1 LDEKG
6 ELMFSFDTPLNLIYG
21 LVSGLLFG
29 FLLQRGGVTRYRII
43 VGQFLMKDHTVLKTM
58 LTAVVVGAVGVWAMH
73 LFGGVSLH
81 VKSANLLAN
90 TVGGLLFGFGMVLLG
105 YCPGTGVAALGDG
118 SRHALFG
125 VLGML
130 AGAAA
135 YAEIHPLLTDNVLS
149 VWSYGKITFPE
160 VAGLSPWFFVVALS
174 LFAAVLFAAL
184 RKLETRSKKTLVVG
198 DADAPN

>member
-1 LDEKG
+1 
-6 ELMFSFDTPLNLIYG
+6 MFSVDTTLNLAYG
-21 LVSGLLFG
+21 LATGLVFG
-29 FLLQRGGVTRYRII
+29 FLLQRGGVASYRVI

-58 LTAVVVGAVGVWAMH
+58 LTAVVVGSIGVWAMH

-81 VKSANLLAN
+81 VKSADVLAN
-90 TVGGLLFGFGMVLLG
+90 IVGGVLFGFGMTLLG

-135 YAEIHPLLTDNVLS
+135 YAEIQPLLNDNVLS
-149 VWSYGKITFPE
+149 VWSYGKITFP
-160 VAGLSPWFFVVALS
+160 AATGLSPWLFIVALS
-174 LFAAVLFAAL
+174 LIAGILFSILQVLE
-184 RKLETRSKKTLVVG
+184 RRTEKPVM
-198 DADAPN
+198 

>member
-1 LDEKG
+1 
-6 ELMFSFDTPLNLIYG
+6 MFSLDMPLNLVYG
-21 LVSGLLFG
+21 LATGLVFG

-58 LTAVVVGAVGVWAMH
+58 LTAVVVGAAGVWAMH

-81 VKSANLLAN
+81 VKSADILAN
-90 TVGGLLFGFGMVLLG
+90 VVGGVLFGFGMVLLG

-130 AGAAA
+130 AGAAV
-135 YAEIHPLLTDNVLS
+135 YAELYPAIKGSLLS
-149 VWSYGKITFPE
+149 VWSFGKITIP
-160 VAGLSPWFFVVALS
+160 AATGLSPWFFVVALLLAAVI
-174 LFAAVLFAAL
+174 LFAVLEAFDKRAKKAA
-184 RKLETRSKKTLVVG
+184 TATTG
-198 DADAPN
+198 HPQG

>member
-1 LDEKG
+1 
-6 ELMFSFDTPLNLIYG
+6 MFSVDTTLNLAYG
-21 LVSGLLFG
+21 LATGLLFG
-29 FLLQRGGVTRYRII
+29 FLLQRGGVTRYRTI

-58 LTAVVVGAVGVWAMH
+58 LTAVVVGAIGVWAMH

-90 TVGGLLFGFGMVLLG
+90 TVGGVLFGFGMVLLG

-130 AGAAA
+130 VGAAV
-135 YAEIHPLLTDNVLS
+135 YAEVHPALKDNVLS
-149 VWSYGKITFPE
+149 VWSYGQITFPE
-160 VAGLSPWFFVVALS
+160 AAGCSPWFFIAALC
-174 LFAAVLFAAL
+174 LFAAALFAGL
-184 RKLETRSKKTLVVG
+184 HLLETRAKEQPFTGKTK
-198 DADAPN
+198 